1 MPKDRQEDA
10 STETN
15 EGVAQ
20 KEEPGV
26 EEEEK
31 EEVEKVRKWRSGLK
45 IMWRRN
51 KGL

>member
-1 MPKDRQEDA
+1 MPKDRQEDG
-10 STETN
+10 SRETN

-31 EEVEKVRKWRSGLK
+31 EEVGSMRGSDLVGRTF
-45 IMWRRN
+45 
-51 KGL
+51 